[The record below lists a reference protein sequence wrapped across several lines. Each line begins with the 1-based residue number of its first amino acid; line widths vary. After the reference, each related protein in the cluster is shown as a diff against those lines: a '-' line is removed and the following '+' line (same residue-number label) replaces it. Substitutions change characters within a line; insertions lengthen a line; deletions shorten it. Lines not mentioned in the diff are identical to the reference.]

1 MQNCPSINNLDRM
14 NSNSL
19 YSLVLNNMSG
29 LKALGFNSYD
39 LVNLHSLHINN
50 SDSLINL
57 NSIGNLPLLKNL
69 RLYNCKNI
77 QNIDE
82 LCFAKA
88 LIEISFHTLNIN
100 KIQSISQLS
109 NLQTLILY
117 NCVNV
122 EDINFVTSLF
132 SLTKFQLNGNN
143 IISEL
148 SPLVNLQNLKVVDI
162 RLCNKII
169 DYTPLLNCLG
179 KDDTLITDVNISDTL
194 KRRFEIKGVVFK

>member
-1 MQNCPSINNLDRM
+1 M
-14 NSNSL
+14 
-19 YSLVLNNMSG
+19 
-29 LKALGFNSYD
+29 
-39 LVNLHSLHINN
+39 
-50 SDSLINL
+50 
-57 NSIGNLPLLKNL
+57 
-69 RLYNCKNI
+69 
-77 QNIDE
+77 
-82 LCFAKA
+82 
-88 LIEISFHTLNIN
+88 
-100 KIQSISQLS
+100 
-109 NLQTLILY
+109 
-117 NCVNV
+117 
-122 EDINFVTSLF
+122 F